1 VKLLHRQI
9 FLELLKLFGLTVS
22 CLLGLILVGRMLQLR
37 SLFLSQNIGILN
49 ILQLFFYLTPFFL
62 LLITPI
68 ATMLSV
74 FLTFLRMSTD
84 NELVALRAN
93 GVSLYRMLPA
103 PVLFCSLCTLFA
115 FFISFWGLA
124 WGMDMFK
131 TKLYY
136 FAKTHSK
143 FSLQPG
149 VFNKEFPG
157 ITFYAHQVDNEKGEL
172 KFAFVRDDSIKGT
185 SVVVVAPEAQV
196 VSSPQDATIH
206 VVFHNGRIFRK
217 NGDEL
222 NILKFGKYSIKLDL
236 GKLLTGFNFAE
247 QKAKDMPFFRLWDIR
262 NDHSLMP
269 DQDERFYRKVD
280 TEFYKR
286 LTLPLG
292 CFILGMFAISIASVF
307 RGLKQQ
313 YGLLLAM
320 GLFMVY
326 YTMFS
331 IGVSMGESG
340 TIPPEYGMWAPD
352 VLFVFV
358 ALFGMRY
365 ANLERTPTVVHWLT
379 HLRLFKKGGEAGA

>member
-1 VKLLHRQI
+1 MKLLQRQI
-9 FLELLKLFGLTVS
+9 FFELLKLFGLTVS
-22 CLLGLILVGRMLQLR
+22 CLLGLILIGRMLQLR
-37 SLFLSQNIGILN
+37 SLFLSQNIGFFN
-49 ILQLFFYLTPFFL
+49 ILQLFFFLTPFFL
-62 LLITPI
+62 LLIAPI

-84 NELVALRAN
+84 NELIALKAS
-93 GVSLYRMLPA
+93 GVSLYRMLSAPA
-103 PVLFCSLCTLFA
+103 AFCALATLFT

-143 FSLQPG
+143 FALQPG

-157 ITFYAHQVDNEKGEL
+157 VTFYAHQVDNEKGEL
-172 KFAFVRDDSIKGT
+172 KFVFVRDESIKGT
-185 SVVVVAPEAQV
+185 SVVVVAPEAQI
-196 VSSPQDATIH
+196 VSKPEQAEIRI
-206 VVFHNGRIFRK
+206 VFKNGNIFRES
-217 NGDEL
+217 GEEL
-222 NILKFGKYSIKLDL
+222 NVLKFGKYSIKLDL
-236 GKLLTGFNFAE
+236 GKLLMGFNFTE
-247 QKAKDMPFFRLWDIR
+247 EKAKDMPFFRLSAIR
-262 NDHSLMP
+262 SDPGLMP
-269 DQDERFYRKVD
+269 DQDERFFKKVD
-280 TEFYKR
+280 TEYFKR

-292 CFILGMFAISIASVF
+292 CFILGMFAIPIASVF

-340 TIPPEYGMWAPD
+340 TIPAIYGMWAPN

-358 ALFGMRY
+358 ALIGMRY
-365 ANLERTPTVVHWLT
+365 ANLERTPTVILWLM
-379 HLRLFKKGGEAGA
+379 HLRFRKEAEA

>member
-9 FLELLKLFGLTVS
+9 LIELFKLFGLTVS

-37 SLFLSQNIGILN
+37 SLFLSQDIGFFN
-49 ILQLFFYLTPFFL
+49 ILQLFFFLTPFFL

-84 NELVALRAN
+84 NELVALKAS

-103 PVLFCSLCTLFA
+103 PMIFCGLATVFT
-115 FFISFWGLA
+115 FIISFWGLA

-131 TKLYY
+131 TNIYH
-136 FAKTHSK
+136 FAKTNSK
-143 FSLQPG
+143 FALQPG

-172 KFAFVRDDSIKGT
+172 KFAFVRDESIKNA
-185 SVVVVAPEAQV
+185 SVVIVAPEAKIE
-196 VSSPQDATIH
+196 STPELAELRI
-206 VVFHNGRIFRK
+206 VFKNGKIFRES
-217 NGDEL
+217 GEEL
-222 NILKFGKYSIKLDL
+222 NVLKFGTYSIKLDL
-236 GKLLTGFNFAE
+236 GKLLMGFNFRE
-247 QKAKDMPFFRLWDIR
+247 DKAKDMPFSRLAAIR
-262 NDHSLMP
+262 DNPSLAPEQND
-269 DQDERFYRKVD
+269 RYYGKVD
-280 TEFYKR
+280 TEYFKR

-292 CFILGMFAISIASVF
+292 CFILGMFAIPIAYVF

-320 GLFMVY
+320 GLFLVY

-331 IGVSMGESG
+331 IGVSMGEAG
-340 TIPPEYGMWAPD
+340 TIPPVLGLWAPN
-352 VLFVFV
+352 VAYVFV
-358 ALFGMRY
+358 ALVGMYY
-365 ANLERTPTVVHWLT
+365 ANVERTPTVVQWLM
-379 HLRLFKKGGEAGA
+379 HFRQGKGAVA